1 MTELRSRP
9 DVVCTIGAFDGVHRG
24 HKALLREVVERAR
37 ALGCQSLAVTF
48 DPHPDLVLY
57 PDRHLTEL
65 SDRDTKLRLMREL
78 GIDHLRVFE
87 FTRELSM
94 LRPEE
99 FIGQL
104 ESTHKLAELWV
115 GSDFALGRGRSG
127 TIAALAEIGG
137 SQGFA
142 LHVVPPV
149 KIGNEIISST
159 YIRTLLTQGDVG
171 RAAELLGH
179 RYRVSGP
186 IVHGAARGRTIDFP
200 TANVQ
205 VRATRALP
213 GDGVYAALARLEGE
227 PLACVV
233 NLGSRPTFDEHDRT
247 VEVHILEFD
256 LDLYDRRLEVDFV
269 ARLREVKRFSSVD
282 ELKLQIGRD
291 VEKARQLPALADV
304 LPPADRRSST
314 QRSAQQESVE
324 QGS

>member
-1 MTELRSRP
+1 MSPAPNRP
-9 DVVCTIGAFDGVHRG
+9 EVVCTIGAFDGVHRG
-24 HKALLREVVERAR
+24 HKVLLRQVVDRGA

-65 SDRDTKLRLMREL
+65 SDRETKLRLMREL
-78 GIDHLRVFE
+78 GIDHVRVFE

-104 ESTHKLAELWV
+104 ESTHRLAELWV

-137 SQGFA
+137 GEGFA

-159 YIRTLLTQGDVG
+159 YIRTLLAQGQIE

-179 RYRVSGP
+179 PYAVSGP
-186 IVHGAARGRTIDFP
+186 IGHGAARGRTIDFP

-205 VRATRALP
+205 VPSTRALP
-213 GDGVYAALARLEGE
+213 GDGVYAALVRLDGQQ
-227 PLACVV
+227 LASVV

-247 VEVHILEFD
+247 VEVHILDFD
-256 LDLYDRRLEVDFV
+256 ADLYDRRLEVEFV
-269 ARLREVKRFSSVD
+269 SRLREVQRFGSVD
-282 ELKLQIGRD
+282 ELKAQIGRD
-291 VEKARQLPALADV
+291 VEQARQLPVLADA
-304 LPPADRRSST
+304 LGPAR
-314 QRSAQQESVE
+314 QQHAAQPDSVE
-324 QGS
+324 HRS